1 MKQFNGKFF
10 RDFWKIAGPYWRT
23 SEERWKARGL
33 LLAVALLNLLMVAIS
48 YQITEWYN
56 TFWDALQAYNAPQA
70 WHEILIFLLLVV
82 PYIIAAVYQ
91 TYLTQM
97 LQIYWRRW
105 LTQRYVKEWLA
116 EETFYHMQL
125 LGGTDNPDQRISQDL
140 ATFTSQTLN
149 LLIGLLSSVTTI
161 AAFIVMLWNLSSQ
174 VVLPWNGVNH
184 VLPGYLVWTALLYSV
199 VGTILIAWVGRK
211 LIPLNFQQERYNA
224 DFRYSL
230 VRLRE
235 NSESVA
241 LYGGEAQEIQSFH
254 EFFSHILRN
263 FKLIMKRTRRL
274 NWWISGYGQAA
285 ILFPILV
292 SLPAYFVKAIKL
304 GAIMQISSA
313 FGQVQSAFS
322 FIVNSYPDLASWHAV
337 VDRLRFFEQAMEEA
351 RQAKR
356 EQKIAHTWNSEATQR
371 EGQPRLEAQVTLR
384 LPGGR
389 DLLRNLNLNLP
400 QGVRLLISGPS
411 GCGKSTLL
419 RALAGIW
426 PFGEGEVHLPERK
439 QVLFLPQK
447 PYLPLG
453 SLAMLLSYPQT
464 LYPAEELEKVLK
476 LVELENLLP
485 LEEDPKPWSQIL
497 SPGEQQRVAFA
508 RVFLQRPSWI
518 FLDEATSA
526 LDEAR
531 ERRLYSLLLE
541 IVPQA
546 SIISVGHRSS
556 LAVFHQQRLSWDSA
570 SWHLE
575 PC

>member
-10 RDFWKIAGPYWRT
+10 KDFWKIAGPYWRT

-33 LLAVALLNLLMVAIS
+33 LLAVVLLNLLMVAIT

-56 TFWDALQAYNAPQA
+56 TFWDALQGYNAPKA
-70 WHEILIFLLLVV
+70 WHELLIFLILVI
-82 PYIIAAVYQ
+82 PYIIASVYQ

-105 LTQRYVKEWLA
+105 LTNRYVGEWLTDK
-116 EETFYHMQL
+116 TFYHMQL

-161 AAFIVMLWNLSSQ
+161 AAFIVMLWNLSTQ

-184 VLPGYLVWTALLYSV
+184 VLPGYLVWTALIYAVL
-199 VGTILIAWVGRK
+199 GTIVIAKVGRK

-241 LYGGEAQEIQSFH
+241 LYEGETQENLTFR
-254 EFFSHILRN
+254 EFFTHILRN
-263 FKLIMKRTRRL
+263 YKLIMKRTRRL

-322 FIVNSYPDLASWHAV
+322 FVINSYPDLASWHAV

-351 RQAKR
+351 RKAK
-356 EQKIAHTWNSEATQR
+356 NSQNIHHFVNSSLKGESVT
-371 EGQPRLEAQVTLR
+371 PPLEAKLTLR
-384 LPGGR
+384 LPQGRELVR
-389 DLLRNLNLNLP
+389 DLKLSLP

-419 RALAGIW
+419 RTLAGIW
-426 PFGEGEVHLPERK
+426 PFGEGEIHLPNR
-439 QVLFLPQK
+439 QSLLFLPQK

-453 SLAMLLSYPQT
+453 PLSALLSYPHET
-464 LYPAEELEKVLK
+464 YPVEELEKALK
-476 LVELENLLP
+476 MVGLEFLNP
-485 LEEDPKPWSQIL
+485 LEDEPQLWSQIL

-508 RVFLQRPSWI
+508 RIFLQRPSWL

-526 LDEAR
+526 LDETS
-531 ERRLYSLLLE
+531 ERRLYGLLLE
-541 IVPQA
+541 TLPQ
-546 SIISVGHRSS
+546 SSVISVGHRSS
-556 LAVFHQQRLSWDSA
+556 LAVFHQQRLSWDA
-570 SWHLE
+570 QHWHLE